1 MQGDFEESNHCE
13 LFAGQK
19 SSWKSISWTLCKAP
33 GRSCV
38 PGDTGKQS
46 CGSSP
51 LVLGVQ
57 LLHFWGAQ
65 GVTLADSSAGVALL
79 QGMCCPLGEGA
90 VNNPLL
96 GQWTLL
102 FQGCPELCELFG
114 HGGGCDDVKLCL
126 GTALTLYSCGSGI
139 CDLIHIRLHSTP
151 RVPVHVQ
158 WEWHHAWLRQ
168 PYTILF

>member
-1 MQGDFEESNHCE
+1 MQWDFQESNHRR
-13 LFAGQK
+13 LFAGWK
-19 SSWKSISWTLCKAP
+19 SSWKSINWTLCKAP
-33 GRSCV
+33 GRSCD
-38 PGDTGKQS
+38 GDTGKQS

-51 LVLGVQ
+51 LELGGYSCSISGG
-57 LLHFWGAQ
+57 LRLSD
-65 GVTLADSSAGVALL
+65 TSAGVALL
-79 QGMCCPLGEGA
+79 QGVRCSLGEWA
-90 VNNPLL
+90 VNNSLVV
-96 GQWTLL
+96 QWMLH
-102 FQGCPELCELFG
+102 FQGPQAVWVVQAG
-114 HGGGCDDVKLCL
+114 HDWGCDELKLCL